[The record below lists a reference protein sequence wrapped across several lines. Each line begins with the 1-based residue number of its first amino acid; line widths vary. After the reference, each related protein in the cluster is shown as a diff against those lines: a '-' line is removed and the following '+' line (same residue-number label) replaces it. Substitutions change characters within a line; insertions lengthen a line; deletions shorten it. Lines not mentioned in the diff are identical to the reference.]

1 MVTVRRSAWAGPGHQ
16 ATGVSSVG
24 PHQGDGGEPFATL
37 AAALPT
43 VVEPGARYD
52 NDALRLR
59 ADVVPGDLDQ
69 AVRSVDM
76 DALPS
81 PQ

>member
-1 MVTVRRSAWAGPGHQ
+1 
-16 ATGVSSVG
+16 
-24 PHQGDGGEPFATL
+24 
-37 AAALPT
+37 
-43 VVEPGARYD
+43 VEPGARYD